1 MSDNPISRPRAM
13 TDEQVQQVV
22 DAIKTKRS
30 GSIIYQ
36 DSRLTNI
43 YNMASTIIGLLIV
56 GSITWGIGSINDLN
70 KNVSILITQHA
81 DDARRLDDMGERI
94 KALEQRH
101 DARN

>member
-13 TDEQVQQVV
+13 SDEQVQQIL
-22 DAIKTKRS
+22 DAIKNRGGNIT
-30 GSIIYQ
+30 YQ

-43 YNMASTIIGLLIV
+43 YNVASTIIGLLIV

-70 KNVSILITQHA
+70 RNVSILITQHTE
-81 DDARRLDDMGERI
+81 DARRMDDMAERI
-94 KALEQRH
+94 KVLEARR